1 MVDPPATSREARVSP
16 QEAQVLA
23 AAKAFAAAKEAVHDC
38 WVEFGHVTPS
48 LSNTLDKATQNLL
61 STVAAL

>member
-1 MVDPPATSREARVSP
+1 MSP